1 MTSKNILTIGLSL
14 ISMSCLAQFK
24 GPEPTITIPEIVLPE
39 SQINFEKGIDRP
51 LKKII
56 YDKTTIEFDEKGN
69 IIKQTEKDVT
79 STKTTTY
86 VYKNNVLIEKNT
98 ASVSDSKR
106 VKSLNAEEIRN
117 SQINNESTAIFMND
131 VNSTSIYK
139 ATLDH
144 KNKVISYSYEN
155 ETLDNETT
163 KATNKKMLYNV
174 VYDKDNVVEI
184 NSDNSYKEKY
194 YYENK
199 LLTKKETIQGND
211 NETEDYFYD
220 NNKNLTVKRTNKWSS
235 YKGKIFNQ
243 YATVIDSTVY
253 NNNNKIIWNG
263 YKQRF
268 TTYKYDDN
276 NDVIER
282 LQYANGKESIKE
294 EYFYDNRLITKM
306 VMTLYNSRLNGTEVM
321 TTNYSYANG
330 KLKEYTQTN
339 SYSTNEK
346 NCVYEYDE
354 SNRIIKIT
362 EHEKYSN
369 KSGQNQTRVS
379 NEQKFIY
386 TPNSITLQGMYS
398 SIKKYEFY

>member
-1 MTSKNILTIGLSL
+1 MTPKNILTIGLYLVS
-14 ISMSCLAQFK
+14 ISCFAQFK
-24 GPEPTITIPEIVLPE
+24 GPEPTITKPEIAIPEY
-39 SQINFEKGIDRP
+39 QINFEKGIDRP

-56 YDKTTIEFDEKGN
+56 EDKTTTEFDEKGN
-69 IIKQTEKDVT
+69 IIKLTEKDVT

-98 ASVSDSKR
+98 ASLSDSKR
-106 VKSLNAEEIRN
+106 VQSLNAEEIRN
-117 SQINNESTAIFMND
+117 SQINNESTAIFMTD

-155 ETLDNETT
+155 ATLDNETT
-163 KATNKKMLYNV
+163 KATNKKMLYNI

-184 NSDNSYKEKY
+184 NSDNSYKAKY

-211 NETEDYFYD
+211 NETEDYSYD

-330 KLKEYTQTN
+330 KLKEYTQTT
-339 SYSTNEK
+339 SYNTSEK

-362 EHEKYSN
+362 EYSKYVN
-369 KSGQNQTRVS
+369 KSGQRQTRVS